1 MSHSHNHRA
10 EKFSWI
16 SILGNALLF
25 VLKLWAGILSGSV
38 TLIADA
44 WHTLSDSLSSVIVLV
59 ALRVARKPP
68 DEEHPFGHG
77 RSETIASVIVGSMLA
92 FIAFH
97 FLIESVNRLIS
108 TQSAAYGTLAIWVTV
123 ISIIVKEV
131 MARFSISIG
140 KKTGSSALQADG
152 WHHRSDALSSVLV
165 LVGILVSGSFW
176 WIDGVMGILISIFI
190 GYVAVQVLNGAISAL
205 LGKSPEGDVL
215 SKVQAICNN
224 AADREVY
231 AHHIHWHD
239 YGGHKEMVFHI
250 RLPAKWTLTE
260 VHDLVDILEEAV
272 EAELKATTTIHV
284 DPLVE

>member
-25 VLKLWAGILSGSV
+25 VLKLWAGIISGSV

-97 FLIESVNRLIS
+97 FLIESVNRLVT
-108 TQSAAYGTLAIWVTV
+108 TQSATYGSLAIWVTV
-123 ISIIVKEV
+123 VSIVIKEV

-140 KKTGSSALQADG
+140 KKTGSSALEADG

-176 WIDGVMGILISIFI
+176 WVDGVMGVLISVFI

-205 LGKSPEGDVL
+205 LGKNPEEDVL
-215 SKVQAICNN
+215 SRVQVICNE
-224 AADREVY
+224 AAGMQVY

-250 RLPAKWTLTE
+250 RLPAKWTLRE

-272 EAELKATTTIHV
+272 ESELKATTTIHV
-284 DPLVE
+284 DPLGE